1 MSDVRSVPLMETV
14 VQPDPLSQLLAG
26 IKEALACG
34 FLGVTIA
41 TGFVLRYLNP
51 LLVSFRLTS
60 SCQRVRPHGV
70 ASVHLLLQ

>member
-1 MSDVRSVPLMETV
+1 MSDLRSVPLMETV

-41 TGFVLRYLNP
+41 TGFVLR
-51 LLVSFRLTS
+51 
-60 SCQRVRPHGV
+60 
-70 ASVHLLLQ
+70 